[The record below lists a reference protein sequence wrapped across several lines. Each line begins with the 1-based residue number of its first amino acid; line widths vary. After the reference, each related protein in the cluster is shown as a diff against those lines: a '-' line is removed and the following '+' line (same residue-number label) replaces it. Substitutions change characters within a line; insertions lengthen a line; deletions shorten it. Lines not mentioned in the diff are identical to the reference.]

1 MTNFNIEEK
10 DLVCL
15 ISCVSLHFQKW
26 TGNPSK
32 WVKLKTNTHGANEW
46 NGETVFFQPGKKW
59 LSQNLL
65 CGHKSELIFAALYI
79 FQTKIIE

>member
-46 NGETVFFQPGKKW
+46 NSEAVFFQPGKKW

-65 CGHKSELIFAALYI
+65 CGHKYELIFAALYI
-79 FQTKIIE
+79 FQTKILE